1 MSPSV
6 PTACRALAAV
16 ALLLWSVGHGVAAE
30 PTTRIRGVIER
41 VDGPALTIVTRE
53 GPTVRLMLTPD
64 AKVAALIPAE
74 LSAAAAGSFIG
85 TAAVPQPD
93 GRLKAQEVLIFP
105 EALRGVGEGH
115 RAWDLTPDSTMT
127 NATVEAT
134 VTDAAGR
141 VLTLTYKDGKKEL
154 VVPPDAPIVTLVPGD
169 ASLLKP
175 GNHVFLSA
183 SQAADGSL
191 TASRITVG
199 KDGLVPPM

>member
-1 MSPSV
+1 MPISFAMV
-6 PTACRALAAV
+6 RRAMAAL
-16 ALLLWSVGHGVAAE
+16 ALLLCGSAAAAAAE
-30 PTTRIRGVIER
+30 STTRIRGMIER

-64 AKVAALIPAE
+64 ARVAALIPAE
-74 LSAAAAGSFIG
+74 LSAAGAGSFIG

-134 VTDAAGR
+134 VADAAGR
-141 VLTLTYKDGKKEL
+141 VLTLTYKGGKKEL
-154 VVPPDAPIVTLVPGD
+154 VVPPGAPIVTLVPGD